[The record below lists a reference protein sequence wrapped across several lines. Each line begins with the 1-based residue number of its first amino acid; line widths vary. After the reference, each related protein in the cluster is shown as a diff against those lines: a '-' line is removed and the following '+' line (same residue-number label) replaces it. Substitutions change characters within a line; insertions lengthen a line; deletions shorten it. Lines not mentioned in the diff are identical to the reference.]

1 MKEKYR
7 KHYSEKGFWRKVTKY
22 GKKAGREVIEKALW
36 LFYASTKAEMPREHK
51 LLILGTL
58 GYFILPFDL
67 IPDFIPVVGY
77 GDDLA
82 ALAAAVRQ
90 VLKYIDDDVKR
101 KTEEKLNKWF
111 GPRKGSPKIEEQS

>member
-1 MKEKYR
+1 MKEKYS
-7 KHYSEKGFWRKVTKY
+7 KHYSEKSFWRKVRKY
-22 GKKAGREVIEKALW
+22 GKKAGREVVEKALW
-36 LFYASTKAEMPREHK
+36 LFYASMNAEMPREQK
-51 LLILGTL
+51 LMILGAL

-101 KTEEKLNKWF
+101 KTDEKLDKWF
-111 GPRKGSPKIEEQS
+111 GPKEGRPRSKERS